1 MSGRGIT
8 LIVTTSTFGKHLSWP
23 ASSVSDEAAPRR
35 IVCLISAKGKSKEQM
50 KAEARQALQKYLDA
64 QRPHEGD

>member
-1 MSGRGIT
+1 MKRPVFIIDT
-8 LIVTTSTFGKHLSWP
+8 
-23 ASSVSDEAAPRR
+23 E
-35 IVCLISAKGKSKEQM
+35 GKSKEQL